1 MKPLVEERQDLLASL
16 RESSLERDD
25 SQEMRTYKDT
35 EGNIYYSVTTILSN
49 KVPES
54 KRR

>member
-25 SQEMRTYKDT
+25 SNEFRTYKDT
-35 EGNIYYSVTTILSN
+35 RQYLLFSHYDI
-49 KVPES
+49 K
-54 KRR
+54 